1 MNVPTTIEG
10 AHKIQLD
17 ILCRCKEVCERHNIP
32 YYLCYGTLLGAV
44 RHKGFIPWDDDIDIM
59 IPAHMI
65 SMFKKYFI
73 EEFGNS
79 YFYSDITTENICLEP
94 WPKIR
99 RSDTT
104 SMPEI
109 FSKIDANW
117 GICIDIF
124 PMYPL
129 HDSNLLNKMKFNL
142 SYLSE
147 VLLRAETAKYI
158 KNSSFKLKMIEKIPY
173 KLRKFFA
180 NTFIRVLSM
189 GSTESEYV
197 FDGFMKLKRSDIS
210 AKEKELDFE
219 GVSFK
224 VPVNFDRYLT
234 DAYGDYMTPPPLE
247 ERNGHTDDYG
257 EIIWDTE
264 KSYKEYVDKL

>member
-1 MNVPTTIEG
+1 MYGKTTIEDI
-10 AHKIQLD
+10 HKIELE
-17 ILCRCKEVCERHNIP
+17 ILCKCKEICEKYNIP

-59 IPAHMI
+59 MPAHMI
-65 SMFKKYFI
+65 PMFKKHFI
-73 EEFGNS
+73 EEIGDC

-124 PMYPL
+124 PLYPL
-129 HDSNLLNKMKFNL
+129 HDNKLLHNLKINL
-142 SYLSE
+142 SYLTE
-147 VLLRAETAKYI
+147 VLLRAETAKYT
-158 KNSSFKLKMIEKIPY
+158 KSSSFKLKMIEKLPY
-173 KLRKFFA
+173 KFRRFFA
-180 NTFIRVLSM
+180 NSFIKFLSV
-189 GSTESEYV
+189 GDTESEYV
-197 FDGFMKLKRSDIS
+197 FDGFMRIKRSDIS
-210 AKEKELDFE
+210 SKESYLDFE

-224 VPVNFDRYLT
+224 VPVNYKQYLT

-247 ERNGHTDDYG
+247 EINGNTDYYG
-257 EIIWDTE
+257 KIIWDTE
-264 KSYKEYVDKL
+264 RS

>member
-1 MNVPTTIEG
+1 MDSKSTLENV
-10 AHKIQLD
+10 HKIELD
-17 ILCRCKEVCERHNIP
+17 ILCRCKEVCEKHNIP

-59 IPAHMI
+59 MPAHMI
-65 SMFKKYFI
+65 PMFKKHFI
-73 EEFGNS
+73 EEFGNY

-124 PMYPL
+124 PLYPL
-129 HDSNLLNKMKFNL
+129 HNNKFFNNLKFKL

-147 VLLRAETAKYI
+147 VLLRAETAKYT
-158 KNSSFKLKMIEKIPY
+158 KDTSFKLKMIEKIPY
-173 KLRKFFA
+173 KLRRFLASSFIKF
-180 NTFIRVLSM
+180 LSA
-189 GSTESEYV
+189 GDAESEYV
-197 FDGFMKLKRSDIS
+197 FDGFMTIKRSDIT
-210 AKEKELDFE
+210 AKESYLDFE

-224 VPVNFDRYLT
+224 VPVNYKQYLT

-257 EIIWDTE
+257 KIIWDTE
-264 KSYKEYVDKL
+264 RSYKEYIDKI